1 MAKLDASARLT
12 EYCYHLQ
19 SLIVSS
25 DADVTE
31 LLAALSAGRTEA
43 MDEIMPVIY
52 QELRQLAHRHL
63 DRERPGHTL
72 STTAL
77 VHEAYLKLV
86 KIDRVEWK
94 DRTHFLAIASRAMRR
109 ILIDHA
115 RTRTRD
121 KRGGT
126 RRRVS
131 LEQAFNIAD
140 AHTEDLLALDDALTR
155 LEEKNER
162 QARVIEYRFFG
173 GLSLEETA
181 AALGVSVATVK
192 RDWALTR
199 AWLNAELAD

>member
-1 MAKLDASARLT
+1 
-12 EYCYHLQ
+12 
-19 SLIVSS
+19 
-25 DADVTE
+25 
-31 LLAALSAGRTEA
+31 
-43 MDEIMPVIY
+43 
-52 QELRQLAHRHL
+52 
-63 DRERPGHTL
+63 
-72 STTAL
+72 
-77 VHEAYLKLV
+77 
-86 KIDRVEWK
+86 
-94 DRTHFLAIASRAMRR
+94 MRR

>member
-1 MAKLDASARLT
+1 
-12 EYCYHLQ
+12 
-19 SLIVSS
+19 
-25 DADVTE
+25 
-31 LLAALSAGRTEA
+31 

>member
-1 MAKLDASARLT
+1 
-12 EYCYHLQ
+12 
-19 SLIVSS
+19 
-25 DADVTE
+25 
-31 LLAALSAGRTEA
+31 
-43 MDEIMPVIY
+43 MDEIMPLIY
-52 QELRQLAHRHL
+52 EELRQVAHRHL

-94 DRTHFLAIASRAMRR
+94 DRAHFLAIASRAMRR

-115 RTRTRD
+115 RTRQRD

-131 LEQAFNIAD
+131 LEQAFDVAD
-140 AHTEDLLALDDALTR
+140 AHSQDFIALDDALTR
-155 LEEKNER
+155 LESKNER

-199 AWLNAELAD
+199 AWLNAELAE